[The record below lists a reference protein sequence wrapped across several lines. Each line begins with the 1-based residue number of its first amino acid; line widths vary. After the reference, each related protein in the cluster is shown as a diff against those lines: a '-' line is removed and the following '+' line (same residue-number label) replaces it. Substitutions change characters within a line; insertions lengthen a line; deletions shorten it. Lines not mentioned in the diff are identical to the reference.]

1 VLFSLVMISR
11 SSAVIV
17 ATAARDNTMRSRP
30 APTPSNGGSYEA
42 TIDTEVL
49 LSLASEIVRFAS
61 SEGNNRPAV
70 PVGCQRSGTTPF
82 RPTQS
87 KGNTSTSTCL
97 ANPRDPPGPTR
108 IKNDAPSSAA
118 RLDSSISPPS
128 ASAAS
133 SAARA
138 ALNGN
143 DNDECASTNT
153 EPLIP
158 FDGRSCADRPWE
170 SQFEITASSRAQEHS
185 AMIGPVWAPV
195 TT

>member
-1 VLFSLVMISR
+1 MFSLVMISR
-11 SSAVIV
+11 SNAVIV
-17 ATAARDNTMRSRP
+17 ATAARDNTIRSRP

-42 TIDTEVL
+42 TIDTKLL
-49 LSLASEIVRFAS
+49 LSLASEIVRLAS

-70 PVGCQRSGTTPF
+70 PVGRQRSGTTPF

-87 KGNTSTSTCL
+87 KGNTSTNTCL

-118 RLDSSISPPS
+118 RLDSSIRPPS

-138 ALNGN
+138 ALNGI

-153 EPLIP
+153 KSLTL
-158 FDGRSCADRPWE
+158 FDGRSCTNRPWD
-170 SQFEITASSRAQEHS
+170 SQPELTASSRAQEHD
-185 AMIGPVWAPV
+185 AMIGPAWAPV